1 VTAFESLDFVYTPS
15 RDVAA
20 DYRYFTDVLGGTL
33 LFAVEG
39 MGSRGALIDLTGSKP
54 YVLLIDHLE
63 GDVPVLVY
71 RVADLR
77 AGMDELVARGWER
90 ADVFEI
96 PHGPC
101 CSFSTP
107 GGHRIALYQVT
118 RPDADH
124 FFEGRRDF

>member
-1 VTAFESLDFVYTPS
+1 MTAFESLDFVYTPS

-20 DYRYFTDVLGGTL
+20 DTKYFTEVLGGML

-39 MGSRGALIDLTGSKP
+39 MGSRGALIDLTGRKP

-63 GDVPVLVY
+63 GEAPVLVY
-71 RVADLR
+71 RVADLDSSI
-77 AGMDELVARGWER
+77 AELQAHGWEP
-90 ADVFEI
+90 AEVFEI

-101 CSFSTP
+101 CSFRTP

-124 FFEGRRDF
+124 FFDGRRDF